1 MYTNNNKENE
11 INNNYKSDNVAEI
24 IIEIKGFFEN
34 NAVINEAK
42 RYDLTLKE
50 NISFHDFSL
59 IVSSLKKINKK
70 DFNKDILI
78 NNLSIKNDRIARRYL
93 QQNCLILSFDYAY
106 LNENLSLLDNI
117 KVVSLLF
124 TGFDLSQASL
134 SSFGLKELEN
144 EKLKNLTEEQKKL
157 YVLSYCIACPEIIW
171 IVDEKL
177 LQDLSKE
184 SMELFDN
191 AVKIRT
197 KHGGVVLV
205 IKDKNNISKNK

>member
-1 MYTNNNKENE
+1 MDINNNKENE
-11 INNNYKSDNVAEI
+11 INNDYKNDNIAEI
-24 IIEIKGFFEN
+24 TIEIKGFFEKDV
-34 NAVINEAK
+34 VINEAK
-42 RYDLTLKE
+42 RYDLTLK
-50 NISFHDFSL
+50 NTSFHDFSL

-157 YVLSYCIACPEIIW
+157 YVLSYCVACPEIIW

-184 SMELFDN
+184 SIELFDN

-205 IKDKNNISKNK
+205 INDKKKSKNK